1 MANVAFRGTPKQERE
16 LRKFIKKHKDQPGAM
31 MPVLQEA
38 QGIYGYLPRE
48 VQTIIAEEMG
58 VPLSQVFG
66 VATFYSQFTLSP
78 KGEHTVSV
86 CLGTACYVKGADK
99 ILAAIEE
106 RLGIK
111 AGECTSDGFFSIDS
125 CRCLGACGLAPVMTI
140 DGEVTLNRLTEIKQK
155 NQELVMVRKLVA
167 SQAEE
172 MAKHTA
178 YRKQILVC
186 GGTGCTSSSSLKVI
200 EALENELK
208 KNNIEDVLVVKTG
221 CFGLCALGPIVIVY
235 PEGAFYSQTT
245 PEAAKRIIDEHIMN
259 GNICK
264 DLLYPETVHEDGEI
278 LPLSKTNFL
287 CQADAYRPQELRC
300 HRSREH

>member
-1 MANVAFRGTPKQERE
+1 MNEKTLIPFKGTVVQEE
-16 LRKFIKKHKDQPGAM
+16 QLKEVIAKHRDQKGGL

-140 DGEVTLNRLTEIKQK
+140 DGEVYGK
-155 NQELVMVRKLVA
+155 
-167 SQAEE
+167 
-172 MAKHTA
+172 
-178 YRKQILVC
+178 C
-186 GGTGCTSSSSLKVI
+186 
-200 EALENELK
+200 
-208 KNNIEDVLVVKTG
+208 
-221 CFGLCALGPIVIVY
+221 
-235 PEGAFYSQTT
+235 T
-245 PEAAKRIIDEHIMN
+245 PESAVKIIDSYYE
-259 GNICK
+259 
-264 DLLYPETVHEDGEI
+264 EV
-278 LPLSKTNFL
+278 
-287 CQADAYRPQELRC
+287 
-300 HRSREH
+300 